1 MEGSRKEDG
10 RKMEGRW
17 KRSRKNDFEQ
27 GRKAEGGIKKA
38 KADKEGGRRI
48 RKAEG

>member
-1 MEGSRKEDG
+1 MEGKWKEDG

-27 GRKAEGGIKKA
+27 GRKA
-38 KADKEGGRRI
+38 KADKEGGRLI
-48 RKAEG
+48 RKAKADYI